1 MKPNTPHTDNSQ
13 VHALEKHPGRSILAQ
28 GIRQA
33 FMYYGVSIMQTFV
46 EFGVF
51 AAAQFALPT
60 GIANGIAVACRDISQ
75 TTIERA
81 LSDLLA
87 GGQIEK
93 VGAGPATGYV
103 RKG

>member
-1 MKPNTPHTDNSQ
+1 MLAREIEKNPLRLAKT
-13 VHALEKHPGRSILAQ
+13 LE
-28 GIRQA
+28 
-33 FMYYGVSIMQTFV
+33 
-46 EFGVF
+46 
-51 AAAQFALPT
+51 
-60 GIANGIAVACRDISQ
+60 NGIAIACRDISQ

-93 VGAGPATGYV
+93 VGTGPATGYV

>member
-1 MKPNTPHTDNSQ
+1 MGKRD
-13 VHALEKHPGRSILAQ
+13 I
-28 GIRQA
+28 
-33 FMYYGVSIMQTFV
+33 
-46 EFGVF
+46 
-51 AAAQFALPT
+51 AAACP
-60 GIANGIAVACRDISQ
+60 DISQ
-75 TTIERA
+75 TTIEHA